1 MFATLRE
8 KPWLDSPQATASG
21 GDSTE
26 IMKKKIALRFFLAV
40 VSVLFSLFI
49 VTFLARSQFPDFEAL
64 AGQAWQPFTNA
75 TQLWINTAI
84 LFAASIAIQ
93 VALMCA
99 RKNAIGGANT
109 ALIVAAIFT
118 TVFLCAQLLVWQ
130 QLTNLGYVVA
140 SNPANSYFY
149 LFTAVH
155 GMHLIGGLFVLA
167 RIIFRP
173 KTKSSQASLVI
184 STSLCASYWHY
195 LLVVWLLL
203 FALLTSTPATY
214 KTLAALC
221 GF

>member
-21 GDSTE
+21 GNSTE
-26 IMKKKIALRFFLAV
+26 MARKKIALRFFLAV

-75 TQLWINTAI
+75 TQLWINTGI
-84 LFAASIAIQ
+84 LVAASIAIQ
-93 VALMCA
+93 VALICA
-99 RKNAIGGANT
+99 RKNAIAYANA
-109 ALIVAAIFT
+109 ALIVAVIFT
-118 TVFLCAQLLVWQ
+118 TVFLFAQLLVWQ
-130 QLTNLGYVVA
+130 QLINLGYLVA

-155 GMHLIGGLFVLA
+155 GLHLIGGLLVLA
-167 RIIFRP
+167 RVIFRSR
-173 KTKSSQASLVI
+173 KTSTQTSLVI

-203 FALLTSTPATY
+203 FGLLTSTPTTY